1 VALAKVMEMI
11 SPRSSE
17 KVNESARSYFST
29 TQTLPRMPREGSI
42 ALTYRCNNK
51 CRHCWLWENE
61 SSAFKQGELTFDD
74 IVHIADEA
82 QRMGC
87 THWSIS
93 GGEPLLRDDFL
104 DIFSYLCS
112 KSFSYS
118 LNTNGTLI
126 TPTIAKAMKK
136 KGMKILSLYGANAQ
150 IHDHIT
156 RQTGSFEALMRGC
169 ALLREAG
176 AGFSIQV
183 VPLRDNYH
191 QIKEMSRLAESLA
204 GRFRIGP
211 SWLLLSARRD
221 KRRNQE
227 IRRQRLTPEEVN
239 EIDVILPDNGRTIC
253 QEEALE
259 KKERTGVPDL
269 LFRDCI
275 LSTNRFHIDPY
286 GQMSFCSTAKEPATR
301 FSLRT
306 FSFKE
311 VWDNLLPKLAL
322 NYKVN
327 NEFLQHCGSCHLR
340 HYCSNC
346 GARAWLETGRS
357 NSASPYLCQIVR
369 QRERVEKNWLTNH
382 RRYFSLGGVS
392 IQVDSELPFGKQTLS
407 SQLSTFR
414 IDQPGSDLI
423 TIYHHYHLPD
433 LDILNDATLVYN
445 KAPWEIYTTDS
456 NWYYLAVRKGHKF
469 REPSAL
475 AIFDQTHQHAHIF
488 HKNDYLIN
496 NSYFS
501 SLTALPSDHIF
512 LGRTLADRHAV
523 VLHSSGMIINQQ
535 GFLFVGP
542 SGAGKSTIIKLLR
555 KYGHVTCDDR
565 NILRKWPSEYV
576 LHSTWSHG
584 EIDEVNNIQAP
595 IKAIFLL
602 QKAVHNSL
610 TPLTKKRE
618 ILHELILRTSRP
630 LITAHWLDKTL
641 ELLAD
646 ISNRIPVYQLNFT
659 KDIRL
664 LPVLEPVTGP
674 LSQNSN

>member
-1 VALAKVMEMI
+1 MVLVKVMEMI
-11 SPRSSE
+11 SPRSNE
-17 KVNESARSYFST
+17 KVNQSTQSYSSIAR
-29 TQTLPRMPREGSI
+29 TLPRMPREGSI

-51 CRHCWLWENE
+51 CRHCWLWESE
-61 SSAFKQGELTFDD
+61 RSVIKQGELTFDE
-74 IVHIADEA
+74 IVRIADEA

-93 GGEPLLRDDFL
+93 GGEPLLRADFL

-126 TPTIAKAMKK
+126 TPTIAKTMKK
-136 KGMKILSLYGANAQ
+136 RGMKILSLYGANAQ

-156 RQTGSFEALMRGC
+156 RQTGSFEAFMRGC

-176 AGFSIQV
+176 AGFTIQV
-183 VPLRDNYH
+183 VPLHDNYH
-191 QIKEMSRLAESLA
+191 QIEEMSQLAERLA

-211 SWLLLSARRD
+211 SWLLLSARRE

-239 EIDVILPDNGRTIC
+239 EIDVNLPENGRTIG
-253 QEEALE
+253 QAEALE
-259 KKERTGVPDL
+259 KNERTCDPDL
-269 LFRDCI
+269 LYRDCI
-275 LSTNRFHIDPY
+275 LNTNRFHIDPY

-322 NYKVN
+322 SYKVN
-327 NEFLQHCGSCHLR
+327 NEFLQHCESCHLR
-340 HYCSNC
+340 RYCSNC
-346 GARAWLETGRS
+346 GARAWLETGKS
-357 NSASPYLCQIVR
+357 DSAAPYLCHIAQ
-369 QRERVEKNWLTNH
+369 QRERIEKNWLINH
-382 RRYFSLGGVS
+382 RRYFLLGGVS
-392 IQVDSELPFGKQTLS
+392 IQVDSELPFGRQTLS
-407 SQLSTFR
+407 SQLMTFR
-414 IDQPGSDLI
+414 IDQPESDLI
-423 TIYHHYHLPD
+423 TIHHHYHLPD
-433 LDILNDATLVYN
+433 LDILNEATLVYN
-445 KAPWEIYTTDS
+445 KAPWEIYKNDS
-456 NWYYLAVRKGHKF
+456 HWYYLAVRKGQKF

-475 AIFDQTHQHAHIF
+475 AIFDQAHQHAHIF
-488 HKNDYLIN
+488 HKNDYLIQ

-512 LGRTLADRHAV
+512 FGQALADRHAV
-523 VLHSSGMIINQQ
+523 VLHSSGMIINDQ

-565 NILRKWPSEYV
+565 NIVRKWPAGYV

-584 EIDEVNNIQAP
+584 EIDEVNNVQAP

-602 QKAVHNSL
+602 QKAAQNNL
-610 TPLTKKRE
+610 TTLTNKRE
-618 ILHELILRTSRP
+618 ILHELILRMSRP

-646 ISNRIPVYQLNFT
+646 ISNRVPVYQLYFT

-674 LSQNSN
+674 LFQKSN